1 MSDFYVQL
9 QNNASTA
16 EFPSN
21 GPNHFKNRMPY
32 PLQFR
37 ESGWKVGLVNVTYPI
52 PPSKPRSHQTHTFQ
66 PNDLICKFKWVMES
80 LNIKDEVVV
89 NTYTFELKGQDLIQ
103 ARDYITGGKS
113 LMKYIVNRYETY
125 LRQNVSDKR
134 DSLVMANGDEKKFYP
149 VFRWDG
155 DDLILDNTNTF
166 LKESGSR
173 KRPEVVFGPKLVEA
187 MNWIEKDFYDFYYT
201 SGNLRNEADVVPN
214 DVKRDWSNVNQFRT
228 WSELF
233 GYTYEGLQLSSYCN
247 WRFVYLDEAY
257 HKAFGG
263 TVASTTPH
271 RNPVYV
277 YSNVGQSMITGN
289 QVTDLLRKIP
299 HDPTKTTYEPR
310 HILYLPVRSNAIDI
324 IEKQVAEVDGK
335 LVEFSPGVTSV
346 TLHFKHE

>member
-1 MSDFYVQL
+1 MSEFHVQL
-9 QNNASTA
+9 QSNASTA

-21 GPNHFKNRMPY
+21 QPNHFKNRMPY

-37 ESGWKVGLVNVTYPI
+37 EPGWKVGLVNISYPI
-52 PPSKPRSHQTHTFQ
+52 PPSKPQSHQTHTFQ
-66 PNDLICKFKWVMES
+66 PDDLICRFKWVMKS
-80 LNIKDEVVV
+80 LDIRDNVVV
-89 NTYTFELKGQDLIQ
+89 NTYTFELKGKDLIQ
-103 ARDYITGGKS
+103 AKDFITGGKS

-125 LRQNVSDKR
+125 LRQNVSDKS
-134 DSLVMANGDEKKFYP
+134 DTLLTSDGDKFYP

-166 LKESGSR
+166 LKESGTR
-173 KRPEVVFGPKLVEA
+173 KRPEVLFGTKLAEA
-187 MNWIEKDFYDFYYT
+187 MNWIEKDLYDFYYT
-201 SGNLRNEADVVPN
+201 SGNLRNEADSVP
-214 DVKRDWSNVNQFRT
+214 DDIQRDWPNVDQFRT

-233 GYTYEGLQLSSYCN
+233 GYTYEGLQLSAYCN

-263 TVASTTPH
+263 TVASVTPH
-271 RNPVYV
+271 RSPLYV

-299 HDPTKTTYEPR
+299 HDPTKMTYEPR
-310 HILYLPVRSNAIDI
+310 HILYLPVRGNAMDI
-324 IEKQVAEVDGK
+324 IETQVAEVDGQ
-335 LVEFSPGVTSV
+335 LVNFSSGVTSV